1 MLKYIYIY
9 IYIYI
14 HTHTHPMGYSEFL
27 ETKNFHP
34 IILLSCK
41 MELFISSVCC
51 LHMTAFWSLFSVFSF
66 FLHKICIIILLNVQ
80 NTFPCFLL
88 MLSTP
93 DTKLLSL
100 HLGFCFCF
108 YLFLMFLLAFP
119 LKFLS
124 HFFGQYF
131 ISCLCNPSL
140 W

>member
-1 MLKYIYIY
+1 
-9 IYIYI
+9 
-14 HTHTHPMGYSEFL
+14 MGYSEFL

-34 IILLSCK
+34 VILLSCK

-51 LHMTAFWSLFSVFSF
+51 LHMTAFSSLFSDFSF

-93 DTKLLSL
+93 ETKLLSL
-100 HLGFCFCF
+100 HLGGVFFF
-108 YLFLMFLLAFP
+108 Q
-119 LKFLS
+119 FLS
-124 HFFGQYF
+124 FFNVFVRFSPEVSSSLFCQYF
-131 ISCLCNPSL
+131 TSCPCNPSL

>member
-1 MLKYIYIY
+1 MCVFIFIYIN
-9 IYIYI
+9 
-14 HTHTHPMGYSEFL
+14 PMGYSEFL

-34 IILLSCK
+34 VILLSCK

-51 LHMTAFWSLFSVFSF
+51 LHMTAFSSLFSDFSF

-93 DTKLLSL
+93 ETKLLSL
-100 HLGFCFCF
+100 HLGVFFF
-108 YLFLMFLLAFP
+108 FFQ
-119 LKFLS
+119 FLS
-124 HFFGQYF
+124 FFNVFVRFSPEVSFSLFCQYF
-131 ISCLCNPSL
+131 TSCPCNPSL

>member
-1 MLKYIYIY
+1 
-9 IYIYI
+9 
-14 HTHTHPMGYSEFL
+14 MGYSEFL

-34 IILLSCK
+34 VILLSCK

-51 LHMTAFWSLFSVFSF
+51 LHMTAFSSLFSVFSF

-93 DTKLLSL
+93 ETKLLSL
-100 HLGFCFCF
+100 HLGGFCFF
-108 YLFLMFLLAFP
+108 FQ
-119 LKFLS
+119 FLS
-124 HFFGQYF
+124 FFNVFVRFSPEVSFSLFCQYF
-131 ISCLCNPSL
+131 TSYPCNPSL

>member
-1 MLKYIYIY
+1 
-9 IYIYI
+9 
-14 HTHTHPMGYSEFL
+14 MGYSEFL

-34 IILLSCK
+34 VILLSCR

-66 FLHKICIIILLNVQ
+66 FLHKICIISLLNVQ

-93 DTKLLSL
+93 ETKLLSL
-100 HLGFCFCF
+100 HLGFFFFFFFDF

-119 LKFLS
+119 LRFLS
-124 HFFGQYF
+124 HFFCQYF
-131 ISCLCNPSL
+131 ISCLCNPCF